1 MKGMFVYR
9 KNESRE
15 RLLMNHFKQWKSL
28 LAKSVNNVAKYPESG
43 L

>member
-9 KNESRE
+9 KNGNRE

-28 LAKSVNNVAKYPESG
+28 LAKSVKVAKYPESG